1 MLSFTAMKFR
11 RNYSLVTSS
20 LFLLAFASQFLLL
33 APYEKVGFF
42 AAMPDLMTNLLG
54 AAFFL
59 HSILLLS
66 SILLGSPPVTKSMFN
81 LVAATMLA
89 LIAWGYFQF
98 DLFIEGGALVALSL
112 ALTLCNWFGLKR
124 DWLVVVMQW
133 VNLAV
138 GIGLLWQPTFL
149 LVAPV
154 YDFLPGIRIIFGILF
169 ILSALVSLAMGV
181 FPAFYQGK
189 AGRFLAL
196 PWLAWTLPFIPSL
209 ALPHLGV
216 ALSIGMGLAL
226 NEFIPWKRVIMRRA
240 VDIGRRFFR
249 LAALSQIALLAL
261 MVWIIRYIET
271 SLNIASDVSQP
282 IRLVMLISFNFIALL
297 SLLMV
302 AWVNLSMNGAFSG
315 LAGLKNMTQPLHA
328 RPAGFWRRFARS
340 LLEPFETSQG
350 YISEIIETRR
360 DYESLLA
367 RQLAAEKRRVTQLS
381 LLHDLN
387 RSLEVVLDAP
397 VAAQL
402 TANAIHNTLGG
413 CLTAVMLYDEARE
426 EMVVLAASG
435 PNAVEIPPGYRQPI
449 TVGIIGRAARLRR
462 TQIASDT
469 RLDPD
474 YLHLE
479 NNHAR
484 SELVV
489 PLLHNNRLR
498 GVIIVDHTEVN
509 YFDDSDMRTLETVA
523 IQLIT
528 SWIRSEHDQRLT
540 SLINAGITLSTT
552 LDVEEVIK
560 QIAQVAQKTLDA
572 HFTFVAL
579 VDQDGGFTRTAHVGY
594 APTLLGIL
602 GTDPGGNTLIQ
613 SVLNSTSAVRIRDV
627 RKKFS
632 NTPTGSNELRSL
644 LAVPIRLRQSSI
656 GAILAFGK
664 QGNSLFSENDEGLI
678 SLLATQ
684 SAAAIETTWL
694 YQELRSMLATATQL
708 YQLSTK
714 VLLSEHLSDAASAIA
729 ETAFQ
734 LSKGTVAGIVLLS
747 TDREVDVRVQIDA
760 SGLHPGS
767 QHPMSLIGDAL
778 EHGQT
783 IITSAKNNTER
794 ICLPLQTPRR
804 QYGAL
809 WVEVDENQTSNSRFL
824 DTMRSLANQAAIA
837 LERGILLVET
847 RKQAEQIE
855 AAYRELEITYDQT
868 LGALSS
874 ALDARDRETEGHSIR
889 VSRLS
894 TELAKRLGFTPEQ
907 AKVMERGA
915 ILHDIGKIGISDTI
929 LLKPGPL
936 TPAEWEIM
944 RLHPDIGARIIE
956 GIPFLKDALPVIR
969 YHQERWDGTGYP
981 IGLKGHDIPLM
992 ARIFAVVDAFDAL
1005 ISERPYRKPIPV
1017 MEAVNYLREKADILF
1032 DPDIVEEFAKMA
1044 EDGTLEDLIS

>member
-1 MLSFTAMKFR
+1 MLSSTIMKPR
-11 RNYSLVTSS
+11 KNYSLVTSG
-20 LFLLAFASQFLLL
+20 LFLLTFAAQFLFL

-42 AAMPDLMTNLLG
+42 ATVHPFVVDLLG

-59 HSILLLS
+59 HGILLIS
-66 SILLGSPPVTKSMFN
+66 SVILDAPPSKQTRLN
-81 LVAATMLA
+81 LVAAMMLV
-89 LIAWGYFQF
+89 LIAWAYFQF
-98 DLFIEGGALVALSL
+98 DLFVEGVVPAALGL
-112 ALTLCNWFGLKR
+112 AFVLCNWVKPKR

-133 VNLAV
+133 VNLAIGV
-138 GIGLLWQPTFL
+138 GLLWRPALLLAAPIYEYLLSFSVTFG
-149 LVAPV
+149 V
-154 YDFLPGIRIIFGILF
+154 IF

-181 FPAFYQGK
+181 FPAFYRGK
-189 AGRFLAL
+189 AGRFLSL
-196 PWLAWTLPFIPSL
+196 PWLLWVLFFIPSL
-209 ALPHLGV
+209 RLPHLGV
-216 ALSIGMGLAL
+216 AISVGVALAL
-226 NEFIPWKRVIMRRA
+226 NEYIPWKRVIMRQA
-240 VDIGRRFFR
+240 IDIGRRFFL
-249 LAALSQIALLAL
+249 LAATSQAVLLAL
-261 MVWIIRYIET
+261 LVWVIRYIESNLT
-271 SLNIASDVSQP
+271 ITPIVSHE
-282 IRLVMLISFNFIALL
+282 IRQVMVISFNLMA
-297 SLLMV
+297 SLGILTV
-302 AWVNLSMNGAFSG
+302 VWVNLSINGVFSG
-315 LAGLKNMTQPLHA
+315 LAGSKQATLPVAKPT
-328 RPAGFWRRFARS
+328 GFWKRFANS

-350 YISEIIETRR
+350 YISDIVDTRR
-360 DYESLLA
+360 DYEALLA
-367 RQLAAEKRRVTQLS
+367 RQLAAEKRRVAQLS

-387 RSLEVVLDAP
+387 RNLEVVLDPP

-402 TANAIHNTLGG
+402 TANAIHTALGG
-413 CLTAVMLYDEARE
+413 CLTAVMLYDDARE

-435 PNAVEIPPGYRQPI
+435 PNAIEIPPGYRQAI

-462 TQIASDT
+462 TQLASDT
-469 RLDPD
+469 NLDPD

-479 NNHAR
+479 NNDTR

-498 GVIIVDHTEVN
+498 GVIIVDHPEVN

-523 IQLIT
+523 IQLTT

-552 LDVEEVIK
+552 LDVEGVIQ
-560 QIAQVAQKTLDA
+560 QIAQVAQNTLDA

-613 SVLNSTSAVRIRDV
+613 AILNSPKAVRLRDV

-632 NTPTGSNELRSL
+632 NTPTGNNNLRSL

-664 QGNSLFSENDEGLI
+664 QGNSLFSESDEGLI
-678 SLLATQ
+678 TLLATQ
-684 SAAAIETTWL
+684 SAAAIEATWL

-714 VLLSEHLSDAASAIA
+714 ILLSEQLSDAASAIA
-729 ETAFQ
+729 ETAFH
-734 LSKGTVAGIVLLS
+734 LSKGAAAGIVLLS
-747 TDREVDVRVQIDA
+747 PEKEVEVRVQIDDG
-760 SGLHPGS
+760 GLHPGS
-767 QHPMSLIGDAL
+767 QHPMSLIKDAL
-778 EHGQT
+778 ENGQT
-783 IITSAKNNTER
+783 IITSGPNNTER
-794 ICLPLQTPRR
+794 MCLPLQTPRR

-809 WVEVDENQTSNSRFL
+809 WVDVDESQVANSRFS

-855 AAYRELEITYDQT
+855 AAYHQLELTYDQT

-874 ALDARDRETEGHSIR
+874 ALDARDRETEGHSLR
-889 VSRLS
+889 VSRLA
-894 TELAKRLGFTPEQ
+894 TELGKRLGFTLEQ

-936 TPAEWEIM
+936 TPTEWETM

-981 IGLKGHDIPLM
+981 IGLKGYDIPLM

-1005 ISERPYRKPIPV
+1005 TSERPYRKPIPV
-1017 MEAVNYLREKADILF
+1017 MEAVEYLREKAGILF
-1032 DPDIVEEFAKMA
+1032 DPDIVEEFANMA
-1044 EDGTLEDLIS
+1044 EDGTLDSIL

>member
-1 MLSFTAMKFR
+1 MLSSIMMKSR
-11 RNYSLVTSS
+11 KNYSLVTSG
-20 LFLLAFASQFLLL
+20 LFLLAFAAQFLFL
-33 APYEKVGFF
+33 APYEKVGFL
-42 AAMPDLMTNLLG
+42 AAMPPLVADLLG
-54 AAFFL
+54 AVFFL
-59 HSILLLS
+59 HGILLAS
-66 SILLGSPPVTKSMFN
+66 SVLLDSPPSTQSIFNLAAAMMLAMIAWAYFQFN
-81 LVAATMLA
+81 LV
-89 LIAWGYFQF
+89 
-98 DLFIEGGALVALSL
+98 IEGFVLSALSL
-112 ALTLCNWFGLKR
+112 AFVVCNWWRPKR
-124 DWLVVVMQW
+124 DWLVIIMQW

-138 GIGLLWQPTFL
+138 GIGLLWQPAL
-149 LVAPV
+149 LLTAPT
-154 YDFLPGIRIIFGILF
+154 YDFLTGVSAIFGILF
-169 ILSALVSLAMGV
+169 ILSGLVSLAMGV
-181 FPAFYQGK
+181 FPTFYRGK
-189 AGRFLAL
+189 AGRFLSL
-196 PWLAWTLPFIPSL
+196 PWLLWILPFIPPFE
-209 ALPHLGV
+209 LPHLGIAV
-216 ALSIGMGLAL
+216 SVGAALTL
-226 NEFIPWKRVIMRRA
+226 NEFIPWKRVVMRQA

-249 LAALSQIALLAL
+249 LAALSQVALLVL
-261 MVWIIRYIET
+261 LVWMIRYVEFR
-271 SLNIASDVSQP
+271 LNVTPEVSHS
-282 IRLVMLISFNFIALL
+282 IRQVMIIFFNFMA
-297 SLLMV
+297 SLGILTV
-302 AWVNLSMNGAFSG
+302 VWVNLSINGAFSG
-315 LAGLKNMTQPLHA
+315 LAGSKNITQPLP
-328 RPAGFWRRFARS
+328 RPAGFWKRFANS

-350 YISEIIETRR
+350 YISDIVDTRR
-360 DYESLLA
+360 DYETLLA
-367 RQLAAEKRRVTQLS
+367 QQLAAERRRVAQLS

-387 RSLEVVLDAP
+387 RSLEVVLDPP

-402 TANAIHNTLGG
+402 TANAIQNALGG
-413 CLTAVMLYDEARE
+413 CLTSVMRYDESRE

-435 PNAVEIPPGYRQPI
+435 PNAIEIPPGYRQAI
-449 TVGIIGRAARLRR
+449 TAGIIGRAARLRR

-479 NNHAR
+479 NNDTR

-498 GVIIVDHTEVN
+498 GVIIVDHPDVN

-528 SWIRSEHDQRLT
+528 SWIRSEHDQHLT

-552 LDVEEVIK
+552 LDVEGVIK
-560 QIAQVAQKTLDA
+560 QIAQVAQNTLDA

-579 VDQDGGFTRTAHVGY
+579 VDQAGGFTRTAHIGY
-594 APTLLGIL
+594 APTLQGML

-613 SVLNSTSAVRIRDV
+613 TILNSATAVRLRDA

-644 LAVPIRLRQSSI
+644 LAIPIRLRQSSI

-664 QGNSLFSENDEGLI
+664 QGNNLFSESDEGLI
-678 SLLATQ
+678 TLLATQ
-684 SAAAIETTWL
+684 SAAAIEATWL

-714 VLLSEHLSDAASAIA
+714 VLLSEQLSDAASAIA

-734 LSKGTVAGIVLLS
+734 LSKGAAAGIVLLS
-747 TDREVDVRVQIDA
+747 PEKDAEVRVQIDD

-767 QHPMSLIGDAL
+767 QHPMSLINDAL
-778 EHGQT
+778 ESGQT
-783 IITSAKNNTER
+783 IITSGRNNTER
-794 ICLPLQTPRR
+794 MCLPLQTPRR

-809 WVEVDENQTSNSRFL
+809 WVDVDESQTASNRFS

-874 ALDARDRETEGHSIR
+874 ALDARDRETEGHSLR
-889 VSRLS
+889 VSRLA
-894 TELAKRLGFTPEQ
+894 TALGKRLGFTPEQ
-907 AKVMERGA
+907 AKVMERGS

-936 TPAEWEIM
+936 TPTEWETM

-981 IGLKGHDIPLM
+981 IGLKGYDIPLM

-1005 ISERPYRKPIPV
+1005 TSERPYRKPIPSI
-1017 MEAVNYLREKADILF
+1017 EAVDYLREKADILF

-1044 EDGTLEDLIS
+1044 EDGTLDNLL